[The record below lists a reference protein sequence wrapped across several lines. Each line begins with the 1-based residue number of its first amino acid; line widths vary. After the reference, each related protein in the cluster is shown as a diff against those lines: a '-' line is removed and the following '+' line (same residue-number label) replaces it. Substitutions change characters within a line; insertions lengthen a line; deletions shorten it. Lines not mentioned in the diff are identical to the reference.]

1 MTSRAQPKPDAPV
14 KPAKAPLL
22 RPGPRTKIT
31 KKRAPTL
38 VVENDLWAQGHD
50 VIVGMD
56 EVGRGAWAGPLAI
69 GAAVLPQGKRV
80 NGVRDSKMLTERERE
95 ALFEKVASWC
105 RGWAIGYVSHEECD
119 EIGMSAAQTL
129 AAIRALDG
137 LRAQGLEP
145 DKVLIDGNWDFIGDN
160 VAPGTTMRLIKG
172 DATCLSISAASVL
185 AKVSRDRLMRD
196 DDPSFPGFNFAENKG
211 YPCPKHKIALQAY
224 GPTSIHRRSWAF
236 MDNLPWPIPR
246 TIPANRQ
253 EPNDQPSL
261 F

>member
-1 MTSRAQPKPDAPV
+1 MDSAPV
-14 KPAKAPLL
+14 REKAPLR
-22 RPGPRTKIT
+22 RPGPRIKLT

-38 VVENDLWAQGHD
+38 AVEHELWAEGHD
-50 VIVGMD
+50 VIVGID

-95 ALFEKVASWC
+95 ALFDRVGSWC
-105 RGWAIGYVSHEECD
+105 RGWAIGYVSHDECD
-119 EIGMSAAQTL
+119 AIGMSAAQTL
-129 AAIRALDG
+129 AAVRALDG

-145 DKVLIDGNWDFIGDN
+145 DRVLIDGNWDFLGDN
-160 VAPGTTMRLIKG
+160 VKAGSVIRLIKG

-185 AKVSRDRLMRD
+185 AKVSRDRLMRAD
-196 DDPSFPGFNFAENKG
+196 DASFPGFNFAETKG
-211 YPCPKHKIALQAY
+211 YPCPKHKTALQAY

-236 MDNLPWPIPR
+236 MDNLPWPIER
-246 TIPANRQ
+246 LVPAHRA
-253 EPNDQPSL
+253 EPESPPTL

>member
-1 MTSRAQPKPDAPV
+1 MILRPAESVPV
-14 KPAKAPLL
+14 KSPLR
-22 RPGPRTKIT
+22 RPGPRVKLT

-38 VVENDLWAQGHD
+38 SVENELWAEGHD

-69 GAAVLPQGKRV
+69 GAAVLPQGRRV

-95 ALFEKVASWC
+95 ALFDRVSSWC

-119 EIGMSAAQTL
+119 VIGMSAAQTL
-129 AAIRALDG
+129 AAVRALDG
-137 LRAQGLEP
+137 LRSQGLEP
-145 DKVLIDGNWDFIGDN
+145 DRLLIDGSWDFVGAN
-160 VAPGTTMRLIKG
+160 VKPGTTMRLIKG

-196 DDPSFPGFNFAENKG
+196 DDASFPAFNFAENKG
-211 YPCPKHKIALQAY
+211 YPCPKHKAALQAY

-236 MDNLPWPIPR
+236 MDNLPWPLVR
-246 TIPANRQ
+246 RVPAHLLPPDDGQ
-253 EPNDQPSL
+253 DPL